1 MSQSNKR
8 KKTTITAKQKQEIC
22 LKKLAVP
29 TPTNKDLALEY
40 SVGESTIHDILKEKT
55 RWLAPE
61 TIKSKKGILPN
72 FLTDGTPT
80 LLTTVTT
87 NISTNSSTISTVST
101 NSTRESSTINYENQ
115 STTIFH
121 NSVIA
126 TNNEGAT
133 TLHKS
138 STTNINNM
146 TTMIQ
151 NNIITINQH

>member
-8 KKTTITAKQKQEIC
+8 KKTIITAKQKQEIC

-29 TPTNKDLALEY
+29 APTNKDLALEY

-55 RWLAPE
+55 
-61 TIKSKKGILPN
+61 KSKK
-72 FLTDGTPT
+72 DGTPT
-80 LLTTVTT
+80 LLTAVTT
-87 NISTNSSTISTVST
+87 NINTNSSTISTVST
-101 NSTRESSTINYENQ
+101 NCTRESSPINYKNQ

-121 NSVIA
+121 NSIIA

-146 TTMIQ
+146 TTIIQ